1 MIFTFRKVD
10 YKNLKRLFDII
21 FGLLLLFLLF
31 PFVIISAF
39 LLAID
44 LKENPFSKEGLE
56 NLNKIQLQEF
66 YGSFFGKNKEEVK
79 KNSQKIRFKI
89 YFYGLIIISVIL
101 VVTFLFNRVS
111 FVTA

>member
-1 MIFTFRKVD
+1 MANKKKKINDQK
-10 YKNLKRLFDII
+10 
-21 FGLLLLFLLF
+21 
-31 PFVIISAF
+31 
-39 LLAID
+39 D

-56 NLNKIQLQEF
+56 NINKTQLQEF

-101 VVTFLFNRVS
+101 VVTFLFNKVS

>member
-1 MIFTFRKVD
+1 MANKK
-10 YKNLKRLFDII
+10 KNNNDQK
-21 FGLLLLFLLF
+21 
-31 PFVIISAF
+31 
-39 LLAID
+39 D
-44 LKENPFSKEGLE
+44 LKENTFSKEGLG
-56 NLNKIQLQEF
+56 NINKIQLHEF

-89 YFYGLIIISVIL
+89 YFYGLIIIFVIL

>member
-1 MIFTFRKVD
+1 MANKK
-10 YKNLKRLFDII
+10 KNNNDQKN
-21 FGLLLLFLLF
+21 
-31 PFVIISAF
+31 
-39 LLAID
+39 

-56 NLNKIQLQEF
+56 NINKIQLQEF

-89 YFYGLIIISVIL
+89 YFYGLIIVLVVL
-101 VVTFLFNRVS
+101 VVTFLFNKVS

>member
-1 MIFTFRKVD
+1 MANKK
-10 YKNLKRLFDII
+10 KNNNDQK
-21 FGLLLLFLLF
+21 
-31 PFVIISAF
+31 
-39 LLAID
+39 D

-56 NLNKIQLQEF
+56 NINKIQLQEF

-89 YFYGLIIISVIL
+89 YFYGLIIVLIVL
-101 VVTFLFNRVS
+101 VVTFLFNNVS

>member
-1 MIFTFRKVD
+1 MANKK
-10 YKNLKRLFDII
+10 KNNNDQK
-21 FGLLLLFLLF
+21 
-31 PFVIISAF
+31 
-39 LLAID
+39 D

-56 NLNKIQLQEF
+56 NINKIQLQEF
-66 YGSFFGKNKEEVK
+66 YGSFFGENKEEVK

>member
-1 MIFTFRKVD
+1 MANKK
-10 YKNLKRLFDII
+10 KNNNDQK
-21 FGLLLLFLLF
+21 
-31 PFVIISAF
+31 
-39 LLAID
+39 D

-56 NLNKIQLQEF
+56 NINKTQLQEF

-89 YFYGLIIISVIL
+89 YFYGLIITSVIL

>member
-1 MIFTFRKVD
+1 MANKK
-10 YKNLKRLFDII
+10 KNNNDQK
-21 FGLLLLFLLF
+21 
-31 PFVIISAF
+31 
-39 LLAID
+39 D

-56 NLNKIQLQEF
+56 NINKIQLQEF

-89 YFYGLIIISVIL
+89 YFYGLILVLVVL
-101 VVTFLFNRVS
+101 VVTFLFNKVS

>member
-1 MIFTFRKVD
+1 MANKKKKINDQK
-10 YKNLKRLFDII
+10 
-21 FGLLLLFLLF
+21 
-31 PFVIISAF
+31 
-39 LLAID
+39 D
-44 LKENPFSKEGLE
+44 LKENPFSKDGLE
-56 NLNKIQLQEF
+56 NINKIQLQEF

>member
-1 MIFTFRKVD
+1 MANKQ
-10 YKNLKRLFDII
+10 KNNNDQK
-21 FGLLLLFLLF
+21 
-31 PFVIISAF
+31 
-39 LLAID
+39 D

-56 NLNKIQLQEF
+56 NINKIQLQEF

>member
-1 MIFTFRKVD
+1 MANKK
-10 YKNLKRLFDII
+10 KNIKDQKN
-21 FGLLLLFLLF
+21 
-31 PFVIISAF
+31 
-39 LLAID
+39 

-56 NLNKIQLQEF
+56 NINKIQLQEF

>member
-1 MIFTFRKVD
+1 MANKKKTINDQK
-10 YKNLKRLFDII
+10 
-21 FGLLLLFLLF
+21 
-31 PFVIISAF
+31 
-39 LLAID
+39 D
-44 LKENPFSKEGLE
+44 LRENPFSKEGLE
-56 NLNKIQLQEF
+56 NINKIQLQEF

>member
-1 MIFTFRKVD
+1 MVNNK
-10 YKNLKRLFDII
+10 KNFNDQK
-21 FGLLLLFLLF
+21 
-31 PFVIISAF
+31 
-39 LLAID
+39 D

-56 NLNKIQLQEF
+56 NINKTQLQEF

-101 VVTFLFNRVS
+101 IVTFLFNRVS

>member
-1 MIFTFRKVD
+1 MANKK
-10 YKNLKRLFDII
+10 KNNNDQN
-21 FGLLLLFLLF
+21 
-31 PFVIISAF
+31 
-39 LLAID
+39 D

-56 NLNKIQLQEF
+56 NINKTQLQEF

>member
-1 MIFTFRKVD
+1 MANKK
-10 YKNLKRLFDII
+10 KNNNDQK
-21 FGLLLLFLLF
+21 
-31 PFVIISAF
+31 
-39 LLAID
+39 D

-56 NLNKIQLQEF
+56 NINKIQLQEF
-66 YGSFFGKNKEEVK
+66 YGSFFCKNKEEVK

-89 YFYGLIIISVIL
+89 YFYGLIIIFVIL

>member
-1 MIFTFRKVD
+1 MANKK
-10 YKNLKRLFDII
+10 KNNNDQK
-21 FGLLLLFLLF
+21 
-31 PFVIISAF
+31 
-39 LLAID
+39 D

-56 NLNKIQLQEF
+56 NINKIQLQEF

-89 YFYGLIIISVIL
+89 YFYGVIIVLVVL
-101 VVTFLFNRVS
+101 VVTFLFNKVS

>member
-1 MIFTFRKVD
+1 MANKK
-10 YKNLKRLFDII
+10 KNNNDQK
-21 FGLLLLFLLF
+21 
-31 PFVIISAF
+31 
-39 LLAID
+39 D

-56 NLNKIQLQEF
+56 NINKIQLQEF

-89 YFYGLIIISVIL
+89 YFYGLIIVLVVL
-101 VVTFLFNRVS
+101 VVTFLLNKVS

>member
-1 MIFTFRKVD
+1 MANKK
-10 YKNLKRLFDII
+10 KNNNDQK
-21 FGLLLLFLLF
+21 
-31 PFVIISAF
+31 
-39 LLAID
+39 D

-56 NLNKIQLQEF
+56 NINKIQLQEF

-89 YFYGLIIISVIL
+89 YFYGLIVISVIL

-111 FVTA
+111 FVAA

>member
-1 MIFTFRKVD
+1 MANKK
-10 YKNLKRLFDII
+10 KNNNDQK
-21 FGLLLLFLLF
+21 
-31 PFVIISAF
+31 
-39 LLAID
+39 D

-56 NLNKIQLQEF
+56 NINKIQLQEF

-89 YFYGLIIISVIL
+89 YFYGLIIVIIVL
-101 VVTFLFNRVS
+101 IVTFLFNKVS

>member
-1 MIFTFRKVD
+1 MANKK
-10 YKNLKRLFDII
+10 KNNNHQK
-21 FGLLLLFLLF
+21 
-31 PFVIISAF
+31 
-39 LLAID
+39 D

-56 NLNKIQLQEF
+56 NINKTQLQEF

>member
-1 MIFTFRKVD
+1 MANKK
-10 YKNLKRLFDII
+10 KNNNDQK
-21 FGLLLLFLLF
+21 
-31 PFVIISAF
+31 
-39 LLAID
+39 D
-44 LKENPFSKEGLE
+44 LEENPFSKEGLE
-56 NLNKIQLQEF
+56 NINKIQLQEF

>member
-1 MIFTFRKVD
+1 MANKK
-10 YKNLKRLFDII
+10 KNNNDQK
-21 FGLLLLFLLF
+21 
-31 PFVIISAF
+31 
-39 LLAID
+39 D

-56 NLNKIQLQEF
+56 NINKIQLQEF

-89 YFYGLIIISVIL
+89 YFYGLIIVLVVL
-101 VVTFLFNRVS
+101 VVTFILNKVS

>member
-1 MIFTFRKVD
+1 MVNKKKKINDQK
-10 YKNLKRLFDII
+10 
-21 FGLLLLFLLF
+21 
-31 PFVIISAF
+31 
-39 LLAID
+39 D
-44 LKENPFSKEGLE
+44 LKKNPFSKEELE
-56 NLNKIQLQEF
+56 NINKTQLQEL

>member
-1 MIFTFRKVD
+1 MVNNK
-10 YKNLKRLFDII
+10 KNFNDQK
-21 FGLLLLFLLF
+21 
-31 PFVIISAF
+31 
-39 LLAID
+39 D

-56 NLNKIQLQEF
+56 NINKIQLQEF

>member
-1 MIFTFRKVD
+1 MLNKKKKINDQK
-10 YKNLKRLFDII
+10 
-21 FGLLLLFLLF
+21 
-31 PFVIISAF
+31 
-39 LLAID
+39 D

-56 NLNKIQLQEF
+56 NINKTQLQEF

>member
-1 MIFTFRKVD
+1 M
-10 YKNLKRLFDII
+10 KNEKNSDNFFHILQK
-21 FGLLLLFLLF
+21 G
-31 PFVIISAF
+31 ISSMANKKNKKMNDQK
-39 LLAID
+39 D
-44 LKENPFSKEGLE
+44 LKENTFSKEGLE
-56 NLNKIQLQEF
+56 NINKIQLQEF

>member
-1 MIFTFRKVD
+1 MANKK
-10 YKNLKRLFDII
+10 KNNNDQK
-21 FGLLLLFLLF
+21 
-31 PFVIISAF
+31 
-39 LLAID
+39 D

-101 VVTFLFNRVS
+101 VMTFLFNRVS

>member
-1 MIFTFRKVD
+1 MANKK
-10 YKNLKRLFDII
+10 KNINDQK
-21 FGLLLLFLLF
+21 
-31 PFVIISAF
+31 
-39 LLAID
+39 D

-56 NLNKIQLQEF
+56 NINKTQLQEF